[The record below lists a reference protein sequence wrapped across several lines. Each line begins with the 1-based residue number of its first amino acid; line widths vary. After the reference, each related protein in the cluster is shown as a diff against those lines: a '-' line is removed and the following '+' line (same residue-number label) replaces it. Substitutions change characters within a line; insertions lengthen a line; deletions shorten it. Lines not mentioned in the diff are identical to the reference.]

1 MKLEPKVAKSTLNT
15 TIYHSKLKALFDKLD
30 IQQENEPSVL
40 SIISNEIKLDEM
52 YNVPINPHWLLLKT
66 KTVIIIQRKKN
77 NSSNVLW
84 GINI

>member
-1 MKLEPKVAKSTLNT
+1 MAPKLNGPNSNAFKYRWIIFNVLTAMKLEPKVAKSTLNT

-52 YNVPINPHWLLLKT
+52 YNVPINPH
-66 KTVIIIQRKKN
+66 
-77 NSSNVLW
+77 
-84 GINI
+84 